1 MPFSQEGGF
10 IFLTDTGSPDI
21 YVSDLCW
28 PSTRMPLYLLIS
40 SLFILPKPLKF
51 DHLLSSFRIWVNII
65 HASDAAL
72 SNRPPHCLAHV
83 SHLGNVRFES
93 QRGKFFPCNIIFPY
107 FQMLVVVETKAIHD
121 HLLQRDILPRIGL
134 ISEKFAGNLF
144 DTFTDWPNTAVLKR
158 LGGGIFVSRG
168 GREGGGKVVLHGG
181 GSEVNGSIPEQP
193 FSTRVGPPFR
203 GPTQSFWSYSYN
215 KTNHMH

>member
-1 MPFSQEGGF
+1 
-10 IFLTDTGSPDI
+10 
-21 YVSDLCW
+21 
-28 PSTRMPLYLLIS
+28 
-40 SLFILPKPLKF
+40 
-51 DHLLSSFRIWVNII
+51 
-65 HASDAAL
+65 
-72 SNRPPHCLAHV
+72 
-83 SHLGNVRFES
+83 
-93 QRGKFFPCNIIFPY
+93 
-107 FQMLVVVETKAIHD
+107 MLVVVETKAIHD